1 MTKAEQTEL
10 KIRKLMLENRELMTY
25 IQNIE
30 IEYDVLTDQYMNGNI
45 AGPIGRAQ
53 RHLEKLADKHKRKI
67 LRNNDKIVKLKQIL
81 NNIR

>member
-10 KIRKLMLENRELMTY
+10 KIRKLVAENIELTNY
-25 IQNIE
+25 IRNIE
-30 IEYDVLTDQYMNGNI
+30 IEYDILTDQYMNGNI